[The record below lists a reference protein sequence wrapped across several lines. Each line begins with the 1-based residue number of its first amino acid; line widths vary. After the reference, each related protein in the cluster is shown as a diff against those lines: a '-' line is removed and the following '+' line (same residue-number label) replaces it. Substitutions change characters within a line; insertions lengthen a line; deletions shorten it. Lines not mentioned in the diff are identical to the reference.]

1 MSILIKGM
9 KMPESCVDCPM
20 FDWDLEYLKCK
31 ANGKYFKAN
40 GEWRKGIESTCPL
53 IEVPEDVQPVR
64 WIPVTERL
72 PESVRKS
79 YLCLTDTGYHC
90 EVRWTNNVYGLWKSD
105 NKWGWS
111 IADVPQYCKVTHW
124 MPLPKPPKDGET

>member
-31 ANGKYFKAN
+31 ANDKYFKAN

-53 IEVPEDVQPVR
+53 IEVLPHGDLIDKDATMNEILEERGLDTACWFAGIVNDMPAV
-64 WIPVTERL
+64 IP
-72 PESVRKS
+72 
-79 YLCLTDTGYHC
+79 
-90 EVRWTNNVYGLWKSD
+90 
-105 NKWGWS
+105 
-111 IADVPQYCKVTHW
+111 AD
-124 MPLPKPPKDGET
+124 KDGET